1 MTRLWQF
8 RIPRGIGRAD
18 IVELEPAIDFACSR
32 ASTSN
37 ISGGSLNSSSLPA
50 KQMRKTPSCK
60 SKGPGRK
67 RRVSTETDITSVFLA
82 ARERKPRDMRGDA
95 RIDCDDAGGE
105 RQRQPLA
112 RVQRGRDA

>member
-67 RRVSTETDITSVFLA
+67 SRVSTETDITSVFLA
-82 ARERKPRDMRGDA
+82 PHEESGATCAAMLELTVTSRVASPRPSPSLVPNEDG
-95 RIDCDDAGGE
+95 
-105 RQRQPLA
+105 
-112 RVQRGRDA
+112 

>member
-1 MTRLWQF
+1 
-8 RIPRGIGRAD
+8 
-18 IVELEPAIDFACSR
+18 VELEPAIDFACSR

-37 ISGGSLNSSSLPA
+37 ISGGSLHSSSLPA

-82 ARERKPRDMRGDA
+82 AREESRATCAAMLELTAMMRVA
-95 RIDCDDAGGE
+95 SASASRS
-105 RQRQPLA
+105 LA
-112 RVQRGRDA
+112 VWTNQ